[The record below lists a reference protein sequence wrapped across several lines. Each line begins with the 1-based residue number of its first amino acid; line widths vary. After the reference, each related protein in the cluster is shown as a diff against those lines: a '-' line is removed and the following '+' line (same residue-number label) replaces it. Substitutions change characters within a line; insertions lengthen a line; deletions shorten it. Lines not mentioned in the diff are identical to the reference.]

1 MAVEAVANVRTVAS
15 LGRETTFLEEYAK
28 LLMPALTIAKRSCH
42 WRGIVFGLS
51 RGLFN
56 FIYSA
61 TLYYGGQLMV
71 YDGVAYDVI
80 LK

>member
-1 MAVEAVANVRTVAS
+1 MRTVAS
-15 LGRETTFLEEYAK
+15 LGREASFVQDYSIQ
-28 LLMPALTIAKRSCH
+28 LLPALEIAKRATH

-56 FIYSA
+56 FIYAA
-61 TLYYGGQLMV
+61 TLYYGGHLMV
-71 YDGVAYDVI
+71 YDNVDYATI